1 MAKSSILTTF
11 LSCCFVCGFVRVV
24 EADQIYWTT
33 VFASSIMRADLD
45 NPVPETFTT
54 DVALTTGIVM
64 DFPDGKLYWGEKQ
77 PDGIFRGNLDGTG
90 FEMIIGPCGPSALC
104 SAGLDLELDRGR
116 GKLYWTEDGTSGQFY
131 AILRANTDGSE
142 IEILLDATTI
152 SKPRGLGLDL
162 VNEKMYWAER
172 EQQKGVGGK
181 IRRANLDGSNIED
194 LIGSGRNTSALELD
208 LVGRKMYWT
217 SNHEGEVWRANLDGS
232 LPQLLLAGLDNPLGL
247 VLDLSNGKMYV
258 ADHHAGQIISANLDG
273 TEATVLL
280 ATNPFQVEG
289 LALEVM
295 GDNDQDGVLDE
306 DDDCDISV
314 LGGVLE
320 IDDCEPGVDNH
331 FFDTG
336 CSMVDLI
343 GACAEGARNHGGFVR
358 CVAQLTKQW
367 QRERVI
373 TGEQRAAIMSC
384 AAQANL
390 P

>member
-1 MAKSSILTTF
+1 MPKTSILTTF
-11 LSCCFVCGFVRVV
+11 LSCCFVCGFVRAV

-45 NPVPETFTT
+45 NPGPETFTT
-54 DVALTTGIVM
+54 DGALTTGIAL
-64 DFPDGKLYWGEKQ
+64 DLPDSKLYWGEKQ
-77 PDGIFRGNLDGTG
+77 PDGVFRGNLDGTG

-116 GKLYWTEDGTSGQFY
+116 GKLYWTESGLEEFY

-142 IEILLDATTI
+142 IELLLDATTI
-152 SKPRGLGLDL
+152 FRPTGLALDL
-162 VNEKMYWAER
+162 DNEKMYWGEG
-172 EQQKGVGGK
+172 EQQKGLGGK
-181 IRRANLDGSNIED
+181 LRRANLDGSNVAD
-194 LIGSGRNTSALELD
+194 LLSVGVFTPALELD
-208 LVGRKMYWT
+208 LVVGKMYWT

-232 LPQLLLAGLDNPLGL
+232 LPELLLAGLDNPLGL
-247 VLDLSNGKMYV
+247 ALDLGNGKMYV

-273 TEATVLL
+273 TAAAVLL
-280 ATNPFQVEG
+280 VTNPFQIEG
-289 LALEVM
+289 LALEVT

-331 FFDTG
+331 FFNTG

-358 CVAQLTKQW
+358 CVSQLTKQW
-367 QRERVI
+367 RLGKLI
-373 TGEQRAAIMSC
+373 TGEQRGAIMSC